1 MSQDLNSVTNER
13 GLGGAVVDDGNSEG
27 WWEVCSVAR
36 ESELPFGKEGGSGS
50 CSEERGIHLP
60 TSTASCGRKKSSRRS
75 SQEGFRVHL
84 EQNSEGTLRE
94 EVED

>member
-1 MSQDLNSVTNER
+1 MTATVR
-13 GLGGAVVDDGNSEG
+13 GGGRYS
-27 WWEVCSVAR
+27 SVAR